1 MGDPADILV
10 LDDPRDPAGFATP
23 AGPAPASVAPVS
35 APIAGGTIGAD
46 VVDEDDDGDTSWKER
61 TTRNGNGTHTYRLL
75 HPVTITYRSRSGATR
90 TETIAELTFRRVS
103 GGDMRALDNV
113 EGGQQAVG
121 AFLFQRLAGIL
132 PQVYDRLDGE
142 DIAAASNIVAGF
154 FGASRGTGP
163 KSSRR

>member
-1 MGDPADILV
+1 MADDILV
-10 LDDPRDPAGFATP
+10 LDDPRDVLAGTP
-23 AGPAPASVAPVS
+23 ATPAPASATPAS
-35 APIAGGTIGAD
+35 APIGAGTAAGAAD

-103 GGDMRALDNV
+103 GGDMRALDTV

-132 PQVYDRLDGE
+132 PPVYDRLDGE